1 MKKFELTS
9 NKIVVNDRTLYQI
22 KAMISFDGVKE
33 GDLGGYVE
41 KESNLSQSGN
51 SWVTRNARVHGD
63 ARVCGD
69 AKVYGNAVVA
79 GGLFNKRG

>member
-51 SWVTRNARVHGD
+51 SWVTRNARVYGD

-69 AKVYGNAVVA
+69 AKVYGNAVVSGDA
-79 GGLFNKRG
+79 EG